1 MNAEPTTT
9 VTDVAIIGC
18 GPVGATLA
26 IALRHRGLEVVVLEK
41 QPDIYHLPRAIS
53 MDDEIRRMFQV
64 WGMREII
71 EPLVTPL
78 CGAEFV
84 DTAGERLL
92 GFDLPPDV
100 ATPNGYPPMSMHYQ
114 PELDTMLRAE
124 AEARGT
130 DIRLSTPVT
139 SVTDTG
145 EPGDGGVRVEIA
157 AGDIVE
163 ARWAVA
169 CDGAGSPTRTARG
182 IGVTDLDFDQ
192 DWVVIDIG
200 IDGDESTLRGPA
212 QQICDP
218 ARPGT
223 FVPGHDRWRRWEFQ
237 AHPGETA
244 EELTAPDKVWELVAP
259 WLSPDGGTLV
269 RAAVYRFHAMV
280 ADRMRDGNLF
290 LAGDCAHQ
298 MPPFLGQGLNSGQR
312 DAVNL
317 AWKMDLVHRGLAGD
331 DLLHTYGV
339 ERLPHARGVVE
350 HAADVGRL
358 IDQLAGPVS
367 HGVDEAS
374 GYGGER
380 PFPKLTG
387 GALHGTDEMVGTL
400 VPQVVADGVYSD
412 DELGDGFV
420 VLVADDALTAPAPWS
435 TLGARVL
442 SVGPERTGGHG
453 LVIVRPDRCVAAV
466 ASTQAEADDAT
477 AALSRV
483 LAID

>member
-1 MNAEPTTT
+1 VSAAQTTT
-9 VTDVAIIGC
+9 STDVAIVGC

-26 IALRHRGLEVVVLEK
+26 IALRHRGLDVVVLEK

-64 WGMREII
+64 WGMRDLID
-71 EPLVTPL
+71 PLVTPL

-84 DTAGERLL
+84 DTTGERLI
-92 GFDLPPDV
+92 GFDLPPGV
-100 ATPNGYPPMSMHYQ
+100 VTPNGYPPMSIHYQ
-114 PELDTMLRAE
+114 PELDTMLRA
-124 AEARGT
+124 AAADRGA
-130 DIRLSTPVT
+130 DIRLSTPVA
-139 SVTDTG
+139 SVADT
-145 EPGDGGVRVEIA
+145 GDGGEGGVCVETE
-157 AGDIVE
+157 AGDVVE

-169 CDGAGSPTRTARG
+169 CDGAGSPTRTRRG
-182 IGVTDLDFDQ
+182 IGVTDLGFDQ
-192 DWVVIDIG
+192 DWVVIDIR

-223 FVPGHDRWRRWEFQ
+223 FVPGHERWRRWEFQ
-237 AHPGETA
+237 AQPGETA
-244 EELTAPDKVWELVAP
+244 EELTAPAKVWELVAP
-259 WLSPDGGTLV
+259 WVSPDQGTLV
-269 RAAVYRFHAMV
+269 RAVLYRFHAMV

-317 AWKMDLVHRGLAGD
+317 AWKMGLVHGGVAGD
-331 DLLHTYGV
+331 GLLDTYGV

-358 IDQLAGPVS
+358 IDQLAGRVS

-387 GALHGTDEMVGTL
+387 GALHGDDEMVGTL
-400 VPQVVADGVYSD
+400 VPQIVADGVYSD

-420 VLVADDALTAPAPWS
+420 VLVADDALTTPARWA
-435 TLGARVL
+435 TLGAAVM

-466 ASTQAEADDAT
+466 ASTQAEAEAAT
-477 AALSRV
+477 TALFAA